1 MKWQNSAFIKL
12 NDNFIVQEQSLF
24 DYTKLETRAQGA
36 NNGAGAGLFY
46 SGQNFCAGS
55 SLSKNTNQAVTKRA
69 EMFVSSMGESGA
81 NELRFFNLSGDMRAN
96 QCLKQVELTVD
107 GCVYL
112 STHSKTHQTTLMISN
127 NGSLFCWSPTPT
139 KIIQSLAPGF
149 HEIERNIW
157 YVERENEFEANSDD
171 EMDGNLFDSIKNL
184 DDQGLL
190 PLDERQKKMGEKHI
204 DIDKQSA
211 DCISLANNI

>member
-1 MKWQNSAFIKL
+1 M
-12 NDNFIVQEQSLF
+12 QEQSLF

-55 SLSKNTNQAVTKRA
+55 SPSKNVIQSVTKIN
-69 EMFVSSMGESGA
+69 EIFVSSMGESK
-81 NELRFFNLSGDMRAN
+81 NELRFFNLHGDMRAN

-157 YVERENEFEANSDD
+157 YVEREDEFEEDSDD
-171 EMDGNLFDSIKNL
+171 EMKDTGNALESSKNPEDL
-184 DDQGLL
+184 GLM
-190 PLDERQKKMGEKHI
+190 PLDEK
-204 DIDKQSA
+204 
-211 DCISLANNI
+211 